1 MRIFEMTDYE
11 LVEVTLTESAVVED
25 IPEPDDPNA
34 MGKHEFFIKRPS
46 GESSY
51 YTTKGDM
58 PFAKAKELAKKLSQG
73 GEVQY
78 SSMNAGGYADPM
90 ADQFSMNPRDIEPEF
105 ENPKPSGMLD
115 RTGIKTKK
123 VPASTKAGLLDRLRA
138 AKKEIE

>member
-1 MRIFEMTDYE
+1 MTDYE

-58 PFAKAKELAKKLSQG
+58 PFSKAKELATKLSQG
-73 GEVQY
+73 GEVRY
-78 SSMNAGGYADPM
+78 SSMNAGGYANPKDD
-90 ADQFSMNPRDIEPEF
+90 AFSLNPRDIEPEF
-105 ENPKPSGMLD
+105 ENPKSYGMADPSL
-115 RTGIKTKK
+115 TKPK
-123 VPASTKAGLLDRLRA
+123 RVPASTKAGLLDRLRA